1 MKVRTHFA
9 EKEIDYD
16 GSQIRSLW
24 AYREFG
30 LKDDCVAAFIG
41 KCDVKPEFMVD
52 MEDLKSSAKILS
64 PKMLHFIIEHF
75 DNNLEAAVMRQRIFA
90 TIVKESIEAD
100 HPDIGKKIYRMQD
113 NLFVGD
119 AKMTVSIA
127 TVTPVSTKIH
137 FGINIVAAPIQS
149 VGVRTAGLDEMGIDA
164 RKLAGTAMQA
174 YAAEMRSAREARCKV
189 RGVR

>member
-24 AYREFG
+24 AYRKFG

-52 MEDLKSSAKILS
+52 MEDLKSGAKILS

-90 TIVKESIEAD
+90 TIVK
-100 HPDIGKKIYRMQD
+100 
-113 NLFVGD
+113 
-119 AKMTVSIA
+119 
-127 TVTPVSTKIH
+127 
-137 FGINIVAAPIQS
+137 
-149 VGVRTAGLDEMGIDA
+149 
-164 RKLAGTAMQA
+164 
-174 YAAEMRSAREARCKV
+174 
-189 RGVR
+189 